1 MRLRQAVSRYGVGTR
16 AVYSHPTCPYRDCG
30 QEEGEESQEEET
42 GKEFHEEGREVR
54 KKGTAQRATER
65 RSVRMA
71 LSLIASGYGREPLV
85 HQPGIVHPEGIAR
98 TAHIGTTVARRELQ
112 DEVSGRFG
120 R

>member
-1 MRLRQAVSRYGVGTR
+1 MYPAQLQQGVEGGHTALNLPFPIGLQRL
-16 AVYSHPTCPYRDCG
+16 DL
-30 QEEGEESQEEET
+30 
-42 GKEFHEEGREVR
+42 GR
-54 KKGTAQRATER
+54 KQFI
-65 RSVRMA
+65 MA